1 MVFFSFVL
9 SPVSLAHGVPR
20 AEASCLTLPTRV
32 PGAETQAA
40 TTWAQGCVRTS
51 GPRHTHAKM
60 TADAGPLSL
69 GPGGGLGAGC
79 GGWRGLAGAG
89 GGAAPALIPPR
100 ALESSP
106 LPRRRCLGNR
116 PALCPRASSC
126 LSVPSSK
133 EKPFLGFEPRWVLV
147 HWPCEAGHE
156 DPAEAQLGRVDA
168 KSSVLAGAVR
178 P

>member
-1 MVFFSFVL
+1 MPDPSHQSSRCRNAGSHHL
-9 SPVSLAHGVPR
+9 GSGMCEDKRPAPHSRQDDGGCGTPQLG
-20 AEASCLTLPTRV
+20 TR
-32 PGAETQAA
+32 
-40 TTWAQGCVRTS
+40 R
-51 GPRHTHAKM
+51 GPRRRM
-60 TADAGPLSL
+60 
-69 GPGGGLGAGC
+69 
-79 GGWRGLAGAG
+79 RGLAGAG

-147 HWPCEAGHE
+147 HWPCAAGHE